1 MPNVPPVFITTVVD
15 ITITLIME
23 NPSLDAWPKGGVS
36 DKSSSVG
43 SPEYYL
49 QHSSSR
55 PSTQVSSNCDT
66 FVSNSETSLP
76 KDRPLLTKAAL
87 AEHNSHYQDIY
98 AEFDQYTRS
107 FGIEKS
113 SSIPELKARD
123 PLSLYTRK
131 TRSLSYPSGFDRVK
145 DSYYNTYTE
154 NLRKPAYGISAESDS
169 RYITSLWNLVR
180 MPPRKT
186 VEQVLGGSASSRAE
200 SSTMPASEVVSTET
214 GGSGRGGRKKKE
226 KIKVGPYDIEFET
239 EVLAPRGITRE
250 FEPSVRAEAH
260 FNVDKPKG
268 NRSAYYSQSRGAV
281 ASPLWLEVDDS
292 TVQTLMRVYACYES
306 ENLCEAEY
314 ASYAKETLFKMDP
327 FAIVPGEARQ
337 WRARRMIELVAQP
350 HPADFWHV
358 PPIVQDASEPS
369 VAVYGF
375 DIRPDCSYWLSVQ
388 AFNPSYVNQI
398 REWCFVM
405 KRKMTCPY
413 LTIEFKKDDALK
425 YAAENQ
431 VATAGSMALYNR
443 FCLKQECNKRARTTW
458 TKEQL
463 KNIKH
468 YGVTMNG
475 ASYHIWCLE
484 PKVTPSFEWV
494 GINMTRVCQGHCAS
508 ESKDVENLLDWI
520 NEIHCWGLTVHGPE
534 CQNDVK
540 RSMKTNVSGARVS
553 DIMSGMEMWS
563 DNPP

>member
-1 MPNVPPVFITTVVD
+1 MHGQKAGCRT
-15 ITITLIME
+15 
-23 NPSLDAWPKGGVS
+23 
-36 DKSSSVG
+36 
-43 SPEYYL
+43 
-49 QHSSSR
+49 R
-55 PSTQVSSNCDT
+55 PSTQVSSTCNT
-66 FVSNSETSLP
+66 FVSDSKTSLP

-87 AEHNSHYQDIY
+87 AEHNSHYEDTY
-98 AEFDQYTRS
+98 AELYQYTDCP
-107 FGIEKS
+107 GIKRPS
-113 SSIPELKARD
+113 SVPEFRARD
-123 PLSLYTRK
+123 HSPLITRNI
-131 TRSLSYPSGFDRVK
+131 RSLSYLSGFDRVK
-145 DSYYNTYTE
+145 DSYYNTCRE
-154 NLRKPAYGISAESDS
+154 DLCHSAPGIFARSES
-169 RYITSLWNLVR
+169 RYFTSLWNLVR
-180 MPPRKT
+180 MPPRKK
-186 VEQVLGGSASSRAE
+186 VEQVSGGPAPSRAE
-200 SSTMPASEVVSTET
+200 SSTIPASEVVSTET

-226 KIKVGPYDIEFET
+226 KPKLGPYDMEFET
-239 EVLAPRGITRE
+239 EILAPRGITRE
-250 FEPSVRAEAH
+250 CEPSIRAEAH

-268 NRSAYYSQSRGAV
+268 NRSAYYSQTQGAV
-281 ASPLWLEVDDS
+281 ASLLWLEVDDS
-292 TVQTLMRVYACYES
+292 TVHTLMRVYACYES

-337 WRARRMIELVAQP
+337 WRARRMIELVAKP
-350 HPADFWHV
+350 HAADFWHE

-369 VAVYGF
+369 VAVYDF

-413 LTIEFKKDDALK
+413 LTIEFEKDDARK
-425 YAAENQ
+425 DAAENQ
-431 VATAGSMALYNR
+431 VAAAGSMALYNLFR
-443 FCLKQECNKRARTTW
+443 LKQECNKRARTTW

-484 PKVTPSFEWV
+484 PKVTPSFEWL

-508 ESKDVENLLDWI
+508 QSRDVENLLDWI

-553 DIMSGMEMWS
+553 DIMPTMEIES
-563 DNPP
+563 DNSP